1 MRRPKWLVMCS
12 LLLAFALIGA
22 ACGGDDDEGDGDTNA
37 GGNTNCTW
45 EIGTLG
51 ALSGD
56 LATIGQPIFKGIK
69 FGVDT
74 VNEEGNLPCE
84 LKLNSQDS
92 QGSEDQAPPLA
103 QTLAQTEDLVG
114 IVGPYFSGETQAS
127 GNTFDEAGIP
137 FLSPSA
143 TNPDLSSNG
152 WKGFFRLVGTDA
164 QQGEEAATYITDVAG
179 ASHVVVMNDNS
190 EYGKPLS
197 DVVAKTLGDAAVTN
211 ISISVDETDHSAEI
225 SKAKSENPDAIF
237 FGGYQ
242 PEYSELLKQGADAGL
257 NVQWVS
263 GDGSKAVELAD
274 DPSAEGAV
282 VLCPCDDPAVS
293 TNPEANQ
300 FAKDFEASVGEPPGT
315 YAVEGYDGVQLL
327 AAGLEAGGWDGDSD
341 IAEIRSGLVDWIHS
355 NSYEGLSKTYEFDDT
370 GEIGTVSIFAY
381 QVEGDGFKQ
390 LGLVSELAK

>member
-12 LLLAFALIGA
+12 MLLAFALIGA
-22 ACGGDDDEGDGDTNA
+22 ACGGDDNGGGGSAA
-37 GGNTNCTW
+37 GGNQNCTW

-69 FGVDT
+69 YGVDQA
-74 VNEEGNLPCE
+74 NENADLPCE

-92 QGSEDQAPPLA
+92 QGSEDQAPALA
-103 QTLAQTEDLVG
+103 QTLAQTDDLVG

-127 GNTFDEAGIP
+127 GDTFDEAGIP
-137 FLSPSA
+137 FLTPSA

-152 WKGFFRLVGTDA
+152 WSGFFRLVGTDA
-164 QQGEEAATYITDVAG
+164 QQGEEAAAYLTDVAG

-190 EYGKPLS
+190 DYGKPLS
-197 DVVAKTLGDAAVTN
+197 DVVAKTLGSKAVEN
-211 ISISVDETDHSAEI
+211 ISINPEETDHSAEI
-225 SKAKSENPDAIF
+225 SKAKSDNPDAIF

-263 GDGSKAVELAD
+263 GDGSKAPELAD
-274 DPSAEGAV
+274 DPSAQGAV

-293 TNPEANQ
+293 QNPEANQ
-300 FAKDFEASVGEPPGT
+300 FAKDFEAAVGEPPGT

-327 AAGLEAGGWDGDSD
+327 AAALKDGGYDGNTD
-341 IAEIRSGLVDWIHS
+341 IADIRSGLVDWIHS
-355 NSYEGLSKTYEFDDT
+355 NSYEGLSKTYQFDSK
-370 GEIGTVSIFAY
+370 GEIGKVSIFAY

-390 LGLVSELAK
+390 LGLVSDLTK